1 MADAEKTVDS
11 SPSKY
16 RIAIASTDGD
26 SVNIHYGK
34 SNLFYIYRVDD
45 ETGYDLIEERSVTP
59 VCQDGSHEKSSMEE
73 SVKQFE
79 DCKYV
84 VASRIGAGALQAL
97 TSSGIISMEL
107 PGNIDDAILK
117 VWKYNRVQ
125 GLFSNLQ
132 SE

>member
-1 MADAEKTVDS
+1 MADTLGDS
-11 SPSKY
+11 KSKY
-16 RIAIASTDGD
+16 RVAVASTDGE

-34 SNLFYIYRVDD
+34 SNLFYIYFVDD
-45 ETGYDLIEERSVTP
+45 ENGYDFVEKRSVIP
-59 VCQDGSHEKSSMEE
+59 VCQDGSHVKSAMEE

>member
-1 MADAEKTVDS
+1 MADTLGDS
-11 SPSKY
+11 KSKY
-16 RIAIASTDGD
+16 RVAVASTDGE

-34 SNLFYIYRVDD
+34 SNLFYIYFVDD
-45 ETGYDLIEERSVTP
+45 ENGYDLVEKRSVIP
-59 VCQDGSHEKSSMEE
+59 VCQDGSHVKSAMEE
-73 SVKQFE
+73 SVKQLE

>member
-1 MADAEKTVDS
+1 MADTLGDS
-11 SPSKY
+11 KSKY
-16 RIAIASTDGD
+16 RVAVASTDGE

-34 SNLFYIYRVDD
+34 SNLFYIYFVDD
-45 ETGYDLIEERSVTP
+45 ENGYDLVEKRSVIP
-59 VCQDGSHEKSSMEE
+59 VCQDGSHIKSAMEE
-73 SVKQFE
+73 SAKQFE

-125 GLFSNLQ
+125 GLFN
-132 SE
+132 

>member
-1 MADAEKTVDS
+1 MADTLGDS
-11 SPSKY
+11 KSKY
-16 RIAIASTDGD
+16 RVAVASTDGE

-34 SNLFYIYRVDD
+34 SNLFYIYYVDD
-45 ETGYDLIEERSVTP
+45 ETGYDLVEKRNVTP
-59 VCQDGSHEKSSMEE
+59 VCQDGSHVKSAMEE
-73 SVKQFE
+73 SVKQFK

-84 VASRIGAGALQAL
+84 VASRIGTGAVQAL

-125 GLFSNLQ
+125 GLFTSL
-132 SE
+132 

>member
-1 MADAEKTVDS
+1 MADTLGDS
-11 SPSKY
+11 KSKY
-16 RIAIASTDGD
+16 RVAVASTDGE

-34 SNLFYIYRVDD
+34 SDLFYIYFVDD
-45 ETGYDLIEERSVTP
+45 ENGYDLVEKRSVIP
-59 VCQDGSHEKSSMEE
+59 VCQDGSHFKSAMEE

-117 VWKYNRVQ
+117 IWKYNRVQ